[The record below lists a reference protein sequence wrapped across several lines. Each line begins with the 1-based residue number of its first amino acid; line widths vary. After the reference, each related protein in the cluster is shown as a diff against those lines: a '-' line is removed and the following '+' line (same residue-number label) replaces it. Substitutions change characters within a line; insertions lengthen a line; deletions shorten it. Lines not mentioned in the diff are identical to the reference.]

1 MGRIDGAA
9 VRLARERLGLTQAEL
24 AERAGISRQVVVTI
38 ETGRHV
44 PSVDAALRLARCLG
58 APVEELFAPQVEHVE
73 PIVGAVSEGDL
84 VVAGRVDGQ
93 VVAHRVDE
101 RESSSG
107 AWGVPDGQIE
117 GGLRLFPT
125 GSSAGLVVVGC
136 DPALGVAAH
145 LLAGH
150 GERRLVAVS
159 ASTGAAVDALRAG
172 RCHGILVHGPEGVL
186 PPPPYAVRR
195 WHLARWQVGIGM
207 PRTRRTPSIE
217 AALAGG
223 LGLVQ
228 RESSA
233 SSQQGLV
240 RAAARL
246 GTAVPAP
253 LRIAS
258 GHLDAARTAALLGA
272 SCVTFEPAS
281 RTTDSP
287 SRPSRSTS
295 WSSGWASAFWSIR
308 VSGHSAS

>member
-1 MGRIDGAA
+1 MVGR
-9 VRLARERLGLTQAEL
+9 
-24 AERAGISRQVVVTI
+24 
-38 ETGRHV
+38 
-44 PSVDAALRLARCLG
+44 
-58 APVEELFAPQVEHVE
+58 
-73 PIVGAVSEGDL
+73 
-84 VVAGRVDGQ
+84 
-93 VVAHRVDE
+93 
-101 RESSSG
+101 
-107 AWGVPDGQIE
+107 
-117 GGLRLFPT
+117 
-125 GSSAGLVVVGC
+125 

-281 RTTDSP
+281 RSHGLSFAPLEVHVVELWVGERFLEHPGVGALGELIASP
-287 SRPSRSTS
+287 
-295 WSSGWASAFWSIR
+295 AFQKRLAAIGGYDLVGCGSIKK
-308 VSGHSAS
+308 AA